1 MKKHY
6 RARVQGESLQKKI
19 RDIEFS
25 FFEIILL
32 PIFFGLFAIFA
43 WAIATGLMQ
52 INYAVAIVFTIIAII
67 IGVRAYKKFQISKNI
82 LSKYRMGL
90 EGERYVGEMLNK
102 ISSDSIRVFHDI
114 PGECFNVD
122 HIIVSTRGVFA
133 IETKHYDRAKGHEF
147 FFDGNMI
154 ERMEKGGRK
163 FCCPKLL
170 PQMEG
175 EARFIHD
182 EIKQRTG
189 LDISV
194 IKVAVL
200 IGCYIHTP
208 AENDK
213 NKNMKRYF
221 GKYWI
226 TNETLFEKMFMEE
239 KEIYDD
245 SVVKLISSHIND
257 FVKVEID

>member
-1 MKKHY
+1 
-6 RARVQGESLQKKI
+6 
-19 RDIEFS
+19 
-25 FFEIILL
+25 
-32 PIFFGLFAIFA
+32 
-43 WAIATGLMQ
+43 
-52 INYAVAIVFTIIAII
+52 
-67 IGVRAYKKFQISKNI
+67 
-82 LSKYRMGL
+82 
-90 EGERYVGEMLNK
+90 
-102 ISSDSIRVFHDI
+102 
-114 PGECFNVD
+114 
-122 HIIVSTRGVFA
+122 
-133 IETKHYDRAKGHEF
+133 
-147 FFDGNMI
+147 
-154 ERMEKGGRK
+154 
-163 FCCPKLL
+163 
-170 PQMEG
+170 MEG

-245 SVVKLISSHIND
+245 SVVKLISSHIYD